1 MWLSLSHIFLQTEL
15 ASQVRKLEQVIDDLE
30 RKYRQLMASYEQA
43 EELNQIECERN
54 ALLGVL
60 DFEIVSL
67 IALYLGNDFG
77 KRT

>member
-1 MWLSLSHIFLQTEL
+1 
-15 ASQVRKLEQVIDDLE
+15 
-30 RKYRQLMASYEQA
+30 MASYEQA